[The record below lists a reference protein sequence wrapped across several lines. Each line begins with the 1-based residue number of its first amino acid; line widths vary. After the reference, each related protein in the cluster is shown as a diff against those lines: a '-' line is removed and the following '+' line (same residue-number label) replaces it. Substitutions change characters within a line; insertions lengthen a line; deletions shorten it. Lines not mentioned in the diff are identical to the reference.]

1 MDNRKEYPI
10 GIQSFQE
17 IITNNLLYVDKTEFV
32 YRLVKKNKYYFLI
45 RPRRFGKSLLIST
58 LEAYFLGK
66 RELFKGLAI
75 DSHEDLEWKEYPV
88 FHLDFNAQNYSD
100 SDDSLAQV
108 LEKNLRKWE
117 EKYGVTFNKDS
128 FSLRFERIIEAAYH
142 KTGLQAVILIDEY
155 DRPLLQNL
163 SKERMERQ
171 EKFRNI
177 LKGFFGVLKS
187 SDEFIK
193 FGFLTGVTKFGRV
206 SVFSDL
212 NNLSDITLLRDYNAL
227 CGITETEL
235 LENFQI
241 GITELSDQYGLSYEG
256 TCARLKRS
264 YDGYKFT
271 GWKAEGIY
279 NPFSLLSAFNNR
291 EFDEY
296 RFLTATPTMLI
307 ELLKDCD
314 LSLFQLDGSTRSG
327 SELMGLEPI
336 LKDPIPLL
344 FQTGYLTIK
353 RMEEEDEEKI
363 YTLGFPNKEVERG
376 FLRSLL
382 PNYVSMNRIDG
393 NFKISR
399 FVKALRECR
408 VDDFMNLL
416 KGLIAGIPYGEKGKR
431 VHENRFRDVMF
442 IICRLIGLSVDSE
455 IHTVQGRIDMTVK
468 TDRFI
473 YIMEFKVDESSDKA
487 LEQIDRMHYA
497 DPYIADG
504 RTVVKVG
511 VRFSSKVRNI
521 DDWKPVMV

>member
-1 MDNRKEYPI
+1 MKEKVKYPI
-10 GIQSFQE
+10 GIQSFE
-17 IITNNLLYVDKTEFV
+17 KLITENFLYVDKTEFI
-32 YRLVKKNKYYFLI
+32 YQLIQENGYCFLS

-58 LEAYFLGK
+58 LEAFFLGK

-75 DSHEDLEWKEYPV
+75 ERHEDVEWKKYPV

-108 LEKNLRKWE
+108 LEKNLSKWE
-117 EKYGVTFNKDS
+117 ERYGVTFNKDS
-128 FSLRFERIIEAAYH
+128 FSLRFERVIEAAYH
-142 KTGLQAVILIDEY
+142 KTGLQVVILIDEY

-163 SKERMERQ
+163 NKEQRERQ
-171 EKFRNI
+171 EKFRNV

-187 SDEFIK
+187 CDRFIK

-212 NNLSDITLLRDYNAL
+212 NNLSDITLLRDYNAI
-227 CGITETEL
+227 CGVSETEL
-235 LENFQI
+235 LENFQE
-241 GITELSDQYGLSYEG
+241 GINDLGKQYGLTSEE

-279 NPFSLLSAFNNR
+279 NPFSLLSAFRNR

-296 RFLTATPTMLI
+296 WFLTATPTMLI

-382 PNYVSMNRIDG
+382 PNYVNMNRTDG

-416 KGLIAGIPYGEKGKR
+416 KGLIAGIPYGEKGKS

-442 IICRLIGLSVDSE
+442 IICRLIGLSVESE
-455 IHTVQGRIDMTVK
+455 IHTIQGRIDMTVK

-473 YIMEFKVDESSDKA
+473 YVMEFKVDGSADKA
-487 LEQIDRMHYA
+487 LEQIDKMHYA
-497 DPYIADG
+497 DPYVADG

-511 VRFSSKVRNI
+511 VRFSTKVCNI
-521 DDWKPVMV
+521 DDWKPIIV